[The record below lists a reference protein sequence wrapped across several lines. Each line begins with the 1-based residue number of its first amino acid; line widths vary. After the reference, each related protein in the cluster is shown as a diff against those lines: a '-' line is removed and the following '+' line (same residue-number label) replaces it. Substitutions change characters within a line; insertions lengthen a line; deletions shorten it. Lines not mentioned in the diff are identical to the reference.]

1 MANGGGCSSVWLE
14 RLAVAHEV
22 AGSNPVSHPIIP
34 PLTERDETRPIQ
46 CVACGRSFASPR
58 WLGLNGPLCAACH
71 DRLQREERVRLHHTE
86 GPRGVRA
93 WLRHLLGR

>member
-1 MANGGGCSSVWLE
+1 MAL
-14 RLAVAHEV
+14 EV
-22 AGSNPVSHPIIP
+22 AGSNPVSHPNCF

-58 WLGLNGPLCAACH
+58 WFGLQGPLCTACY

-86 GPRGVRA
+86 KPPGLRGWWKELFR
-93 WLRHLLGR
+93 R